1 MFRPFTVICAVLAGG
16 SGLFLY
22 TKKHQTTELDQ
33 QISKIV
39 ADTQHIRQQTA
50 VLQTEWALLNQPDRL
65 SHLAARFETNLKPMD
80 PKQFVR
86 MADLR
91 HHLPAP
97 VIGHDGA
104 SQTLANAAPATVAP
118 AATAQLAAN
127 ATQGGASQGGAILA
141 GAILASTSVS
151 VTGGHEASP
160 EERPVTDTVRRTTP
174 LVVAQ
179 TDDAS
184 SATPVHPA
192 QSRHADPLELHA
204 SEARKIAVAQRETGR
219 NLTVATADSAAT
231 PKRATHRAAQPT
243 DALALAL
250 SPAPTTSR
258 RTTRVALNDAAPT
271 QRHIASHD
279 DQDALATATRHPARE
294 VQSREPQTRL
304 ALGGRPAAPVT
315 TVAAWRPATAP
326 RYVEA
331 RATYGGSLL
340 GRPSIGGGLPPPMPI
355 SN

>member
-65 SHLAARFETNLKPMD
+65 SHLAARFETYLKPMD

-97 VIGHDGA
+97 VAEHDGA
-104 SQTLANAAPATVAP
+104 SQTLAGQTLASAAPATVAP
-118 AATAQLAAN
+118 AITAPVAAP
-127 ATQGGASQGGAILA
+127 AIQTGTIQTGTILA
-141 GAILASTSVS
+141 GAA
-151 VTGGHEASP
+151 TGGHESQS
-160 EERPVTDTVRRTTP
+160 EERSVTQSVHRAAP

-219 NLTVATADSAAT
+219 SLTVATADSTVT
-231 PKRATHRAAQPT
+231 PKRVAHHAAQPT

-250 SPAPTTSR
+250 SPAPTATR

-271 QRHIASHD
+271 QRHSASHD
-279 DQDALATATRHPARE
+279 DQDALVTAVHHPARE
-294 VQSREPQTRL
+294 VQAREPQTRL